1 MENTNMPINSSMIL
15 KNNHIFNNVSLTS
28 KPQVIKVL
36 SKLDMAIVW
45 LDIWNVQS
53 SSKAKYL
60 IYRYF
65 NIGSYITTIQS
76 TNINLGVL

>member
-1 MENTNMPINSSMIL
+1 MPINSSIIEIIL

-45 LDIWNVQS
+45 LDI
-53 SSKAKYL
+53 
-60 IYRYF
+60 
-65 NIGSYITTIQS
+65 
-76 TNINLGVL
+76 